1 MKHFSK
7 IDAAAMP
14 VTAQLDMAAERLH
27 DLGYKSSQQTGIAG
41 LFRQAQRPCV
51 SHAWSSP
58 YMTAVKIYFH
68 KRHPFQTDA
77 IASITRTK
85 NADGVV
91 DTIEINGKT
100 QTLAAFLT
108 MPHQYP
114 VRAIIK
120 RAGRDVIGSLLP
132 AVLR

>member
-1 MKHFSK
+1 MSV
-7 IDAAAMP
+7 AE
-14 VTAQLDMAAERLH
+14 QLNLAAERLH

-41 LFRQAQRPCV
+41 IFRKAERPCV

-58 YMTAVKIYFH
+58 HTTSVKMFFH
-68 KRHPFQTDA
+68 KRRPFQTDV

-85 NADGVV
+85 IAGGVI
-91 DTIEINGKT
+91 DTVELSDKT

-108 MPHQYP
+108 EPHQRP

-120 RAGRDVIGSLLP
+120 RAGRDLIGSLLP
-132 AVLR
+132 PVLR